1 MDIQRDVAPGGA
13 GERRAPAPRT
23 IEYVEPSRNTSSFK
37 AAVAAIERYRKLVR
51 TSVAVALVVRLQLE
65 FNLYPLVLDSDALL
79 ARVPY
84 IGLALLAYLLVIMWM
99 AKGSGDRLGFGMA
112 LGLGVLQPAYL
123 AVMMATQASFDMA
136 TAWPSITVAVV
147 HLPMAIFALRSASA
161 YPHSDDKGPWILG
174 FLIALLFLSMP
185 WLAPPIVELFG
196 G

>member
-1 MDIQRDVAPGGA
+1 MEIEKNSLLQGDGRRPAAPPKPIA
-13 GERRAPAPRT
+13 
-23 IEYVEPSRNTSSFK
+23 YVEPSGNTTSFK

-51 TSVAVALVVRLQLE
+51 GSVAVALVVRLQLE

-123 AVMMATQASFDMA
+123 GIMMATQASFNIA
-136 TAWPSITVAVV
+136 TA
-147 HLPMAIFALRSASA
+147 
-161 YPHSDDKGPWILG
+161 
-174 FLIALLFLSMP
+174 
-185 WLAPPIVELFG
+185 
-196 G
+196 